1 MLSVGV
7 VALSLPTFL
16 PQSEFIMYLPI
27 VREGHSYQLQ
37 LDLSLLCYLKSSW
50 YVLMPQNFSFA
61 DTKYK
66 IYVSILCNLL
76 VDTKTPRLSK

>member
-27 VREGHSYQLQ
+27 VREGLSYKLQ
-37 LDLSLLCYLKSSW
+37 LDLS
-50 YVLMPQNFSFA
+50 P
-61 DTKYK
+61 
-66 IYVSILCNLL
+66 
-76 VDTKTPRLSK
+76 